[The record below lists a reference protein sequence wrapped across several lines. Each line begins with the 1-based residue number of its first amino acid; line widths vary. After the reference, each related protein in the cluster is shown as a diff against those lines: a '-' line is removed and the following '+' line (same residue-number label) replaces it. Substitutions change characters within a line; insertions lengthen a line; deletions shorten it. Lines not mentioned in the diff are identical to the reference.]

1 MDTFLMLMAATVVL
15 VFYALRERGYWLML
29 GVGAAAVSASIY
41 AFVEGVWPIGAIE
54 AAWAILVAR
63 QWWHLLKPFQR
74 SMYRRG
80 S

>member
-1 MDTFLMLMAATVVL
+1 MDTLLLLMAATVIL
-15 VFYALRERGYWLML
+15 VFHALHNRGYWLML
-29 GVGAAAVSASIY
+29 GVAAAAASVSIY

-54 AAWAILVAR
+54 AAWAILVVR

-80 S
+80 A

>member
-1 MDTFLMLMAATVVL
+1 
-15 VFYALRERGYWLML
+15 ML
-29 GVGAAAVSASIY
+29 GVAAAAGSVSIH

-54 AAWAILVAR
+54 AAWAIFVAR
-63 QWWHLLKPFQR
+63 QWWHLLKPLQR